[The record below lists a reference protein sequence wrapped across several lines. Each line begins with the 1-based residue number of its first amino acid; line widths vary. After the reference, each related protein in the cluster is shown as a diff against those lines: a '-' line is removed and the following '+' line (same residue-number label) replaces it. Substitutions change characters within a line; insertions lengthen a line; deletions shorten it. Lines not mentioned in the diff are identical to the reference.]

1 MTMCVLL
8 HDFASDAHDQLT
20 QAGFHF
26 GQDEEWELKVS
37 TIFKFVHQLIS
48 TLYHRVESSDACLR
62 LFLLAAQVADDAGL
76 EELAYEFYV
85 QAFVIYEESI
95 SESRAQ
101 LQAITII
108 IRTLQAAR
116 AFGPDN
122 YDTLITKA
130 ALHGNRLLK
139 KPQQA
144 TAVLS
149 ASHLWWQNEVP
160 GRKGRKDNVR
170 PHAVNSDEDNW
181 N

>member
-1 MTMCVLL
+1 M
-8 HDFASDAHDQLT
+8 
-20 QAGFHF
+20 
-26 GQDEEWELKVS
+26 
-37 TIFKFVHQLIS
+37 
-48 TLYHRVESSDACLR
+48 ESSETCLR
-62 LFLLAAQVADDAGL
+62 LFLLAAQVADEAGM

-108 IRTLQAAR
+108 IRTLQGAR
-116 AFGPDN
+116 VFGPEN

-144 TAVLS
+144 TAVLY
-149 ASHLWWQNEVP
+149 ASHLWWQNELP
-160 GRKGRKDNVR
+160 ERDGRKDNVSLLVDSLILQR
-170 PHAVNSDEDNW
+170 LTVFLCSLLLLGAFPGSETGAGVFAEVD
-181 N
+181 